1 MINFVI
7 DANELK
13 IFSKPEEFVN
23 FPLIPIDVIPH
34 GHIGRMF
41 CFPIIN
47 YCGFITDS
55 CCSIW
60 KFYRWFIYKMWIRE
74 LILLKDC
81 PSHVAALKSYAQ
93 PLATHMIRELRTFV
107 LSCDQSC
114 ISLWCLVRWL
124 DVLSNSSEN
133 SFCKSCIILFE
144 TNNGMCGIFSRFFG
158 PHLWLNFRFT

>member
-7 DANELK
+7 DTNKVK

-41 CFPIIN
+41 RFPVIN
-47 YCGFITDS
+47 NCGFITDS
-55 CCSIW
+55 CSTIW
-60 KFYRWFIYKMWIRE
+60 EFYRWFVDKMRVRE
-74 LILLKDC
+74 LILFRIVRCHKPYD
-81 PSHVAALKSYAQ
+81 
-93 PLATHMIRELRTFV
+93 IRSTLDHPRDLRNQLL
-107 LSCDQSC
+107 LSNRDQSC

-144 TNNGMCGIFSRFFG
+144 TNNGMCGIFSRFVG